1 MKPKTL
7 KKTNRKP
14 VTRVGSGTLV
24 SRRVRLEFMVV
35 PELLATKAYVPT
47 PVRCKIID
55 PEAIFL
61 TGILGDSGRKLVKAG
76 IEFYFTKRLANKLI
90 SKRIAVKSANEKS

>member
-1 MKPKTL
+1 
-7 KKTNRKP
+7 
-14 VTRVGSGTLV
+14 
-24 SRRVRLEFMVV
+24 MVV